1 MKLKREGTPKQDINM
16 KKLFR
21 RNQIIITTLA
31 IMIAAAGYLNY
42 AGKRDLAASTGED
55 IYQAG
60 TFDISEEDLL
70 AENQKKGQED
80 TAMIEEA
87 QPQAEGTKLQ
97 AEASQDGSFLAEA
110 DAGTDQAVID
120 SWDGGEEAG
129 MENPGEAV
137 LTSGLTVSDY
147 IAGVQLNREQIR
159 ARNKETLNS
168 IINSTNI
175 DEAAKQEAIQNMIAM
190 TAVAEK
196 ENAAE
201 TLLQARGFADPVVSL
216 TDGKVDVVIHAPSIT
231 DQQRAQIEDIVKR
244 KTGVAAESIVITPL
258 SQSKNASDVINTA
271 DEAEKNTGG
280 AEDNAEST
288 GDEVQDTAASV
299 ESDPTDQTSEDAET
313 AADIQND
320 QTIDTEGIY
329 D

>member
-1 MKLKREGTPKQDINM
+1 MKLKREGSQQRDINM

-42 AGKRDLAASTGED
+42 AGKRELEVNAGDG

-60 TFDISEEDLL
+60 TFDISQEDLL
-70 AENQKKGQED
+70 AENQKLGYD
-80 TAMIEEA
+80 SSTLIEEA
-87 QPQAEGTKLQ
+87 QPQAEGSELQ
-97 AEASQDGSFLAEA
+97 AEALGNGNPLAVT
-110 DAGTDQAVID
+110 DSGTELAQIE
-120 SWDGGEEAG
+120 SWDEGEESG

-147 IAGVQLNREQIR
+147 IANVQLNREQIR

-168 IINSTNI
+168 IISSTTI
-175 DEAAKQEAIQNMIAM
+175 DEAAKQEAIQNMITM

-216 TDGKVDVVIHAPSIT
+216 TDGKVDVVINAPSIT

-244 KTGVAAESIVITPL
+244 KTQV
-258 SQSKNASDVINTA
+258 
-271 DEAEKNTGG
+271 G
-280 AEDNAEST
+280 AENIIIT
-288 GDEVQDTAASV
+288 LLNL
-299 ESDPTDQTSEDAET
+299 ED
-313 AADIQND
+313 
-320 QTIDTEGIY
+320 
-329 D
+329 

>member
-42 AGKRDLAASTGED
+42 AGKRELEASSGNG

-60 TFDISEEDLL
+60 TFDISEEELM
-70 AENQKKGQED
+70 AG
-80 TAMIEEA
+80 EA
-87 QPQAEGTKLQ
+87 QHQAEGEMLQ
-97 AEASQDGSFLAEA
+97 AEAMQGGALSQGETLAEA
-110 DAGTDQAVID
+110 EPGSDLAEIE
-120 SWDGGEEAG
+120 SWDGEETG

-147 IAGVQLNREQIR
+147 IANVQLNREQIR
-159 ARNKETLNS
+159 ARNKEALNS
-168 IINSTNI
+168 IINNTSI

-216 TDGKVDVVIHAPSIT
+216 SDGKVDVVINAPSIT

-244 KTGVAAESIVITPL
+244 KTEV
-258 SQSKNASDVINTA
+258 
-271 DEAEKNTGG
+271 G
-280 AEDNAEST
+280 AENIIIT
-288 GDEVQDTAASV
+288 LLNL
-299 ESDPTDQTSEDAET
+299 ED
-313 AADIQND
+313 
-320 QTIDTEGIY
+320 
-329 D
+329 